1 MSSEKTVHLKSTAA
15 VRTLAVILAKLRH
28 EFRTHL
34 NAIIGSSD
42 LLLEDCEIPAYQH
55 LIPGL
60 KKVQLNGQHMLKL
73 INKLLDPDEL
83 EARTSDQ
90 ALKECAVEA
99 SQALRL
105 PINSV
110 IGVSEA
116 LLNDAADLGQPNLL
130 NDIQNIRTACGKLLA
145 LIDRLES
152 SGASAGA
159 SGGSADARRES
170 AVPPPPTLSS
180 PKMNITSSLA
190 SQRVGMTSMLTS
202 QKIGVTDALRP
213 VTLEEIEVASGERGH
228 LLVVDRN
235 YLDRDL
241 IERRLSR
248 FGHTVATAES
258 GREALKMMRAEKFDL
273 VLLDILMPEMN
284 GFQMLQEIQND
295 EALREIPVIVASS
308 LHETDSIA
316 RAIALGAADYLPKPF
331 NTILLRARI
340 GACLEK
346 KRMRDQEVFYLQE
359 LERLN
364 QDLEVRNEFIRQAF
378 GRYTSDELVGQFL
391 ETPDGLGLGGET
403 RRVTILMS
411 DLRGFTSMSERLS
424 PEQIVSVLN
433 TYLGAMAEVIMQY
446 QGLIDEFIGD
456 AILAIFGAPIY
467 RDDDAGRAVAC
478 AVAMQLAID
487 SVNEQNRRGGLPEVS
502 MGIGLN
508 TGEVVAGNIGSL
520 KRTKYGVIGNQ
531 VNLTSRIESF
541 TVGGQILISESTR
554 EAVGDILRIDGQMSV
569 EPKGVKAPI
578 TLYEVGGIGGE
589 YDLFL
594 PEKTAGSVVL
604 REAIPLIYW
613 VIEGN
618 NTKFMELEG
627 SLIELSHT
635 GARLRLK
642 SEVAPFSNL
651 KIKVLDANGAVLP
664 GDLYVKVGPGIVS
677 DSNVCVS
684 FTSTSPEVDLLFKH
698 LMARR

>member
-1 MSSEKTVHLKSTAA
+1 MSSEKTVPLKSTAA

-60 KKVQLNGQHMLKL
+60 KQVQLNGQHMLKL
-73 INKLLDPDEL
+73 VNKLLDPDEL
-83 EARTSDQ
+83 ETRTSDD

-99 SQALRL
+99 SRALRL
-105 PINSV
+105 PLNSV
-110 IGVSEA
+110 IGVSDA
-116 LLNDAADLGQPNLL
+116 LLNDAANLGEPNLL

-145 LIDRLES
+145 LIDRMES
-152 SGASAGA
+152 SGASAG
-159 SGGSADARRES
+159 SAEAKRES
-170 AVPPPPTLSS
+170 AVPRPPTPSS
-180 PKMNITSSLA
+180 LQMNITSSLA
-190 SQRVGMTSMLTS
+190 SQRIGMTSMLSS
-202 QKIGVTDALRP
+202 QKIGVTEALRP

-235 YLDRDL
+235 NLDRDL

-258 GREALKMMRAEKFDL
+258 GRQALKMMREEKFDL

-284 GFQMLQEIQND
+284 GFQMLQEIQDD

-316 RAIALGAADYLPKPF
+316 RAVALGAADYLPKPF

-378 GRYTSDELVGQFL
+378 GRYTSEELVGQFL

-411 DLRGFTSMSERLS
+411 DLLGFTSMSERLA
-424 PEQIVSVLN
+424 PEQIVTLLN

-456 AILAIFGAPIY
+456 AILAVFGAPVY
-467 RDDDAGRAVAC
+467 RENDAGRAVAC
-478 AVAMQLAID
+478 AVAMQLAIA
-487 SVNEQNRRGGLPEVS
+487 SVNEQNRLGGLPEVS

-520 KRTKYGVIGNQ
+520 KRTKYGVIGSQ

-578 TLYEVGGIGGE
+578 TLYEVGGIGAE
-589 YDLFL
+589 YNLFL
-594 PEKTAGSVVL
+594 PEKTAGAIAL
-604 REAIPLIYW
+604 REAIPLLCW

-618 NTKFMELEG
+618 NTQFMELEG
-627 SLIELSHT
+627 RLIELSHT
-635 GARLRLK
+635 GARLCLE

-651 KIKVLDANGAVLP
+651 KIKLVDANGAVLP
-664 GDLYVKVGPGIVS
+664 
-677 DSNVCVS
+677 
-684 FTSTSPEVDLLFKH
+684 
-698 LMARR
+698 

>member
-1 MSSEKTVHLKSTAA
+1 MSSEKTVPLKSTAA

-83 EARTSDQ
+83 EARTSDH

-130 NDIQNIRTACGKLLA
+130 NDIQNIRTACGKFLA

-152 SGASAGA
+152 SGAGA
-159 SGGSADARRES
+159 SGGSAEARRES

-180 PKMNITSSLA
+180 PQMNITSSLA
-190 SQRVGMTSMLTS
+190 SQRIGMTSMLTS

-213 VTLEEIEVASGERGH
+213 VTLEEIEVTSGERGH

-235 YLDRDL
+235 NLDRDL

-258 GREALKMMRAEKFDL
+258 GRQALKMMRAEKFDL

-295 EALREIPVIVASS
+295 EALHEIPVIVASS

-316 RAIALGAADYLPKPF
+316 RAVALGAADYLPKPF

-378 GRYTSDELVGQFL
+378 GRYTSEELVGQFL

-403 RRVTILMS
+403 RRS
-411 DLRGFTSMSERLS
+411 LS
-424 PEQIVSVLN
+424 
-433 TYLGAMAEVIMQY
+433 
-446 QGLIDEFIGD
+446 
-456 AILAIFGAPIY
+456 
-467 RDDDAGRAVAC
+467 
-478 AVAMQLAID
+478 
-487 SVNEQNRRGGLPEVS
+487 
-502 MGIGLN
+502 
-508 TGEVVAGNIGSL
+508 
-520 KRTKYGVIGNQ
+520 
-531 VNLTSRIESF
+531 
-541 TVGGQILISESTR
+541 
-554 EAVGDILRIDGQMSV
+554 
-569 EPKGVKAPI
+569 
-578 TLYEVGGIGGE
+578 
-589 YDLFL
+589 
-594 PEKTAGSVVL
+594 
-604 REAIPLIYW
+604 
-613 VIEGN
+613 
-618 NTKFMELEG
+618 
-627 SLIELSHT
+627 
-635 GARLRLK
+635 
-642 SEVAPFSNL
+642 
-651 KIKVLDANGAVLP
+651 
-664 GDLYVKVGPGIVS
+664 
-677 DSNVCVS
+677 
-684 FTSTSPEVDLLFKH
+684 
-698 LMARR
+698 

>member
-1 MSSEKTVHLKSTAA
+1 MLMSSEKVPLKSTIA
-15 VRTLAVILAKLRH
+15 VRTLAVVLAKLRH

-42 LLLEDCEIPAYQH
+42 LLLEDCQTPACQR
-55 LIPGL
+55 LIPDL
-60 KKVQLNGQHMLKL
+60 KKVQLSGQHMLRL
-73 INKLLDPDEL
+73 VNKLLDPDEL
-83 EARTSDQ
+83 ESRTSDH
-90 ALKECAVEA
+90 ALKECATEA
-99 SQALRL
+99 SRALRS

-110 IGVSEA
+110 IGSSEA
-116 LLNDAADLGQPNLL
+116 LLKDAADLGLPNLL
-130 NDIQNIRTACGKLLA
+130 NDLQNIRTACGKLLA

-152 SGASAGA
+152 SGGGGA
-159 SGGSADARRES
+159 AEVKRES
-170 AVPPPPTLSS
+170 AGSQTSTPSS
-180 PKMNITSSLA
+180 PKMNPTSPLD
-190 SQRVGMTSMLTS
+190 SQKIGMTSMLTS
-202 QKIGVTDALRP
+202 QKIGMTDALRP
-213 VTLEEIEVASGERGH
+213 VTMEEIEIASGERGH

-235 YLDRDL
+235 KLDRDL

-258 GREALKMMRAEKFDL
+258 GRQALEMMRAEKFDL

-284 GFQMLQEIQND
+284 GFQMLQEIQDD
-295 EALREIPVIVASS
+295 EALREIPVIIASS

-316 RAIALGAADYLPKPF
+316 RAVALGAADYLPKPF

-346 KRMRDQEVFYLQE
+346 KRMRDQEVFYLRE

-378 GRYTSDELVGQFL
+378 GRYTSEELVAQFL

-424 PEQIVSVLN
+424 PDQIVTLLN
-433 TYLGAMAEVIMQY
+433 SYLGTMAEVIMQY

-456 AILAIFGAPIY
+456 AILAIFGAPIH
-467 RDDDAGRAVAC
+467 REDDAGRAVAC
-478 AVAMQLAID
+478 AVAMQLAME
-487 SVNEQNRRGGLPEVS
+487 SVNEQNRRAGLPEVA

-520 KRTKYGVIGNQ
+520 KRTKYGVIGSQ

-541 TVGGQILISESTR
+541 TIGGQILIPESTR
-554 EAVGDILRIDGQMSV
+554 EAVGDMLRIDGQMTV
-569 EPKGVKAPI
+569 EPKGVKEPI
-578 TLYEVGGIGGE
+578 TLYDVGGIGGE
-589 YDLFL
+589 YNLFL
-594 PEKTAGSVVL
+594 PEKTAQSITL
-604 REAIPLIYW
+604 REDVLLLYW
-613 VIEGN
+613 VIEGKM
-618 NTKFMELEG
+618 TQVLEREG
-627 SLIELSHT
+627 RLVELSPA
-635 GARLRLK
+635 GARLRLE

-651 KIKVLDANGAVLP
+651 KMRFLDANGAVLP
-664 GDLYVKVGPGIVS
+664 GDLYGKVGAGIVAER
-677 DSNVCVS
+677 NVYVS
-684 FTSTSPEVDLLFKH
+684 FTSISPEVELLFQN
-698 LMARR
+698 LMARQ